1 MCTGRV
7 DLELVLQAFARGA
20 DGVIII
26 GCRLNECNYTVGGNY
41 DALNMVLLCKRILE
55 YSGLNPQRLRI
66 EFMSSGEGNRFV
78 EVMLD
83 FSKNVKEL
91 GALGKSEGIEENGL
105 QLKLADIIKLVPYI
119 KLAENE
125 KLEAHLENPGDYE
138 TLFTLDEIKKLIEE
152 AVSYNI
158 EPAKCQACGI
168 CARKCPVDAIK
179 GGRNL
184 VHIIDQEKC
193 VKCATCFE
201 SCPPRFAAVRRI
213 ISEQVPSPVSES
225 ERTITRGIVKEQA
238 D

>member
-41 DALNMVLLCKRILE
+41 DALNMVLLCKKILE
-55 YSGLNPQRLRI
+55 YAGVNPQRLRI

-83 FSKNVKEL
+83 FSKRMKEL
-91 GALGKSEGIEENGL
+91 GALGKSEGIEEDRL
-105 QLKLADIIKLVPYI
+105 KSKLADIIRLVPYI

-125 KLEAHLENPGDYE
+125 KLETHLENPGDYE
-138 TLFTLDEIKKLIEE
+138 KFFTLEEIDKLLSG
-152 AVSYNI
+152 AVSYYI
-158 EPAKCQACGI
+158 DPAKCQACGI
-168 CARKCPVDAIK
+168 CARKCPADAIT

-201 SCPPRFAAVRRI
+201 SCPPRFGAVRKI
-213 ISEQVPSPVSES
+213 ISEQVPAPVSEA
-225 ERTITRGIVKEQA
+225 ERTITQERKG
-238 D
+238 